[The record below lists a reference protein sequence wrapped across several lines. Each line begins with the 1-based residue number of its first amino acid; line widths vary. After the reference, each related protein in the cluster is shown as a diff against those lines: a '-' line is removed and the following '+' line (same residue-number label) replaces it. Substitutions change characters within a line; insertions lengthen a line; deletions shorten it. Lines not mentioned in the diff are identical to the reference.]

1 MLRVILALACF
12 IPAVPAHA
20 ADTARSRL
28 EAFSAGVQTISAH
41 FEQSITGANGNQ
53 GEVSSGVLAL
63 KAPRQFRWHTTSPY
77 EQLIVADGN
86 RVWIYDPDL
95 EQVSV
100 RGQGTEEAHSPLS
113 VLTDLSQLEHDF
125 TVTEAGQRDGAQ
137 WLKLVSK
144 AEEPEF
150 AFAELGFDPKG
161 LARMRFEDTLGN
173 TTEIRFSDWQRDPKL
188 PADTFTFTPPAGV
201 DVVGE
206 PGADAEVFP
215 IEN

>member
-1 MLRVILALACF
+1 MLRVILVLVCF
-12 IPAVPAHA
+12 IPVMASA
-20 ADTARSRL
+20 ADSARTQL
-28 EAFSAGVQTISAH
+28 EAFSQNIQTVSAQ
-41 FEQSITGANGNQ
+41 FEQSITSAQGNQ
-53 GEVSSGVLAL
+53 GEVSSGTLAL
-63 KAPRQFRWHTTSPY
+63 KAPRQFRWHTTTPY

-100 RGQGTEEAHSPLS
+100 RGQGAEEAHSPLS
-113 VLTDLSQLEHDF
+113 VLTDLSRLDHDF
-125 TVTEAGQRDGAQ
+125 TASEAGHRDGFD

-150 AFAELGFDPKG
+150 AFAELGFDAKG
-161 LARMRFEDTLGN
+161 LSRMRFEDTLGN
-173 TTEIRFSDWQRDPKL
+173 TTEIRFADWQRDPKL
-188 PADTFTFTPPAGV
+188 AADTFAFMPPDGV
-201 DVVGE
+201 DVVGD